1 MCVIMMPFNEV
12 VNFMSKINIS
22 TILNSIENGI
32 TNYNGVGILKDNEII
47 FYENNIKVT
56 IIINDNTVCLKRIHD
71 DYIIELP
78 FENSLTKNG
87 IYDIKSDGMQIP
99 IEVTTNV
106 LNVKEGS
113 IHIEYNLILGGVNQG
128 SFVYDIKYEVI
139 I

>member
-1 MCVIMMPFNEV
+1 
-12 VNFMSKINIS
+12 MSKINIS

-32 TNYNGVGILKDNEII
+32 NNYNGVGILKDNEII
-47 FYENNIKVT
+47 FYENNIKVV

-106 LNVKEGS
+106 LNVEEGS
-113 IHIEYNLILGGVNQG
+113 IHIEYKLILGGVNQG

>member
-12 VNFMSKINIS
+12 GNYMSKINIS

-32 TNYNGVGILKDNEII
+32 TKYNGVGMLKNNEII
-47 FYENNIKVT
+47 FYENNIKVVV
-56 IIINDNTVCLKRIHD
+56 IINDGTVYLKRIHD

-78 FENSLTKNG
+78 FENSLTKSG

-99 IEVTTNV
+99 IEVTTSV
-106 LNVKEGS
+106 LNVEAGS

>member
-12 VNFMSKINIS
+12 GNYMSKINIS

-32 TNYNGVGILKDNEII
+32 TKYNGVGMLKNNEII
-47 FYENNIKVT
+47 FYENNIKVVV
-56 IIINDNTVCLKRIHD
+56 IINDDTVYLKRIHD

-78 FENSLTKNG
+78 FENSLTKSG

-106 LNVKEGS
+106 LNVEAGS